1 MRNLLENCPNV
12 TEAIQLWFTE
22 LMIESLNDGSVPEE
36 FKEHMR
42 QQGVPVEQIVKIL
55 EGNPRVLFDLF
66 DANGVIINILYKKG
80 LFYWNIDD
88 FTEHLESYSHRK
100 LAERHAIERAFYILE
115 DKLKPTLNDGQDST
129 TSDSE
134 VPTEE

>member
-1 MRNLLENCPNV
+1 MHNLLENCPNV
-12 TEAIQLWFTE
+12 TEVVKLWFTE

-42 QQGVPVEQIVKIL
+42 QQGVSTEQIVKIL
-55 EGNPRVLFDLF
+55 EGNPRVLFDVF
-66 DANGVIINILYKKG
+66 DANDVIINVLYKKG

-88 FTEHLESYSHRK
+88 FTEQLQSYSNRR
-100 LAERHAIERAFYILE
+100 LAESDAIRSAFNILE
-115 DKLKPTLNDGQDST
+115 EKLKPTLDEGQDST
-129 TSDSE
+129 TGDSE

>member
-1 MRNLLENCPNV
+1 MHNLLENCPNV
-12 TEAIQLWFTE
+12 TDVVKLWFTE

-42 QQGVPVEQIVKIL
+42 QQGISTEQIVKIL
-55 EGNPRVLFDLF
+55 EGNPRVLFDVF

-80 LFYWNIDD
+80 SFYWNIDD
-88 FTEHLESYSHRK
+88 FTEQLQSYSHRK
-100 LAERHAIERAFYILE
+100 LAEEDAIKSAFHILE
-115 DKLKPTLNDGQDST
+115 EKIKPASNEGQDST

-134 VPTEE
+134 VPAEK

>member
-22 LMIESLNDGSVPEE
+22 LMVESLNDGSVPEE

-42 QQGVPVEQIVKIL
+42 QQGVPKEQIVKIL

-80 LFYWNIDD
+80 SFYWNIDD
-88 FTEHLESYSHRK
+88 FTEQLQSYSHRK
-100 LAERHAIERAFYILE
+100 LAETDAIERAFYILE

-129 TSDSE
+129 TGDSE